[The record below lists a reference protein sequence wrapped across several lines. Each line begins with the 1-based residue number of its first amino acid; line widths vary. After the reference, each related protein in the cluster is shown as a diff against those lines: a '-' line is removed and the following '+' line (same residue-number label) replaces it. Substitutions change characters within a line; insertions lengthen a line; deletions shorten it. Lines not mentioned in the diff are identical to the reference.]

1 MTNDNHINELVNKN
15 DVATENS
22 AAGEFGYDNWSTNHE
37 PVSAAAST
45 TSSNTSA
52 ISTRIVSP
60 NPTAAN
66 SCFEILKQR

>member
-15 DVATENS
+15 DVTTENS
-22 AAGEFGYDNWSTNHE
+22 ATGEFDSDNWSTNRE
-37 PVSAAAST
+37 LVSAAT

-52 ISTRIVSP
+52 ISTRFVSP

-66 SCFEILKQR
+66 SSFEILIQR